1 MTGAFFQHVEQAESI
16 DWCSGPK
23 HAALH
28 MWLFLE
34 VNHFCKLFSR
44 GTMYYKHLRN
54 VLQCDWNQ
62 DEIAI
67 LKEMFQFM

>member
-1 MTGAFFQHVEQAESI
+1 MEQAESI

>member
-1 MTGAFFQHVEQAESI
+1 MEQAEHI
-16 DWCSGPK
+16 DWCSGLK
-23 HAALH
+23 YTALH

-44 GTMYYKHLRN
+44 GMMYYKHLRN
-54 VLQCDWNQ
+54 VLHCDWNQ

-67 LKEMFQFM
+67 LKEMF

>member
-1 MTGAFFQHVEQAESI
+1 
-16 DWCSGPK
+16 
-23 HAALH
+23 

-54 VLQCDWNQ
+54 VLHCDWNQ

-67 LKEMFQFM
+67 LKEMV

>member
-1 MTGAFFQHVEQAESI
+1 MLSAQGASREPAGIREWRLESEIHCITHVAVL
-16 DWCSGPK
+16 
-23 HAALH
+23 A
-28 MWLFLE
+28 

-44 GTMYYKHLRN
+44 GMMYYKHLRN

-67 LKEMFQFM
+67 LEEMV